1 MTNAYSA
8 VLQSDILNTY
18 YADNAKKLHKTVDRI
33 LCKFGGLSGKD
44 TDDFYSLANEVFAD
58 AIRRY
63 DGDQSFD
70 GFLYS
75 CLTNKI
81 KTEITRRN
89 RYKRRADRLSV
100 PIDMPVGDE
109 ENYTL
114 ADQIPSNINIEKEV
128 LEKSMDFMDQKI
140 QDYLGS
146 LSRIQRKIIEM
157 KMQDIETNSIKKQL
171 NLTDKQYQQYMRQA
185 VQYEHIRL
193 LYI

>member
-1 MTNAYSA
+1 MEE
-8 VLQSDILNTY
+8 ILLLY
-18 YADNAKKLHKTVDRI
+18 YENNAKKLRGIVNKI
-33 LCKFGGLSGKD
+33 LLRFGGLSEKD
-44 TDDFYSLANEVFAD
+44 VDDFYSLANEVFAD
-58 AIRRY
+58 ALRRY

-81 KTEITRRN
+81 KTEITKRN

-100 PIDMPVGDE
+100 PIDQPVGDDE
-109 ENYTL
+109 HFTL
-114 ADQIPSNINIEKEV
+114 ADMIPSDIDIEKEV
-128 LEKSMDFMDQKI
+128 LEKNMGFVDQKI

-146 LSRIQRKIIEM
+146 LSKIQRRIIEM
-157 KMQDIETNSIKKQL
+157 KIQDIETNSIKKQL
-171 NLTDKQYQQYMRQA
+171 NLTDKQYQLYMRQA

>member
-1 MTNAYSA
+1 
-8 VLQSDILNTY
+8 
-18 YADNAKKLHKTVDRI
+18 
-33 LCKFGGLSGKD
+33 
-44 TDDFYSLANEVFAD
+44 
-58 AIRRY
+58 
-63 DGDQSFD
+63 
-70 GFLYS
+70 
-75 CLTNKI
+75 
-81 KTEITRRN
+81 
-89 RYKRRADRLSV
+89 
-100 PIDMPVGDE
+100 MPVGDE